1 LANIVRTPS
10 ATVIETTCD
19 ELRPLALSADVASGV
34 ASIDFRKGFLESC
47 NLRDHSTSHPGP
59 PLRTAGASGIAKM
72 NLIGNGTGPVGLAII
87 PYVKLPSS
95 VPVISNGVVDGGLI
109 APLAL
114 RLPQDYLVTLMTEV
128 DVVKNSANRR
138 EVSDLNI
145 RCVT

>member
-1 LANIVRTPS
+1 
-10 ATVIETTCD
+10 
-19 ELRPLALSADVASGV
+19 
-34 ASIDFRKGFLESC
+34 
-47 NLRDHSTSHPGP
+47 
-59 PLRTAGASGIAKM
+59 M

-114 RLPQDYLVTLMTEV
+114 RLPHDYLVTLMTEV